1 MNNYNEVKKS
11 FGTQAE
17 KFASYHMS
25 KAEYT
30 DYLIRSIQAKGNEHA
45 LEVAA
50 GTCICGRAVAPY
62 VKDITC
68 LDLRYRIPDRIEE
81 VSNSLIQSN
90 GYDYIDTEDGDP
102 GPLMGIWLETENAH
116 RNWHIVRDLFQR
128 EKFIGNDLSLSAQI
142 YISEKDTD
150 DLENCVLVFPE

>member
-68 LDLRYRIPDRIEE
+68 LDLTEAMLEQGKKKVFRTYHLYRGMR
-81 VSNSLIQSN
+81 
-90 GYDYIDTEDGDP
+90 
-102 GPLMGIWLETENAH
+102 NAYLLKMKH
-116 RNWHIVRDLFQR
+116 LT
-128 EKFIGNDLSLSAQI
+128 L
-142 YISEKDTD
+142 
-150 DLENCVLVFPE
+150 

>member
-68 LDLRYRIPDRIEE
+68 LDLTEAMLEQGKNWQSKKVFRTYHLYRGMR
-81 VSNSLIQSN
+81 
-90 GYDYIDTEDGDP
+90 
-102 GPLMGIWLETENAH
+102 
-116 RNWHIVRDLFQR
+116 
-128 EKFIGNDLSLSAQI
+128 SA
-142 YISEKDTD
+142 YLLKMKHLT
-150 DLENCVLVFPE
+150 L

>member
-68 LDLRYRIPDRIEE
+68 LDLTEAMLEQGKKLASKKVFRTYHLYRGMR
-81 VSNSLIQSN
+81 
-90 GYDYIDTEDGDP
+90 
-102 GPLMGIWLETENAH
+102 NAYLLKMKH
-116 RNWHIVRDLFQR
+116 LT
-128 EKFIGNDLSLSAQI
+128 L
-142 YISEKDTD
+142 
-150 DLENCVLVFPE
+150 

>member
-1 MNNYNEVKKS
+1 
-11 FGTQAE
+11 
-17 KFASYHMS
+17 MS

-68 LDLRYRIPDRIEE
+68 LDLTEAMLEQGKKTRQRQERYSEHIICYRGSAE
-81 VSNSLIQSN
+81 VL
-90 GYDYIDTEDGDP
+90 TF
-102 GPLMGIWLETENAH
+102 L
-116 RNWHIVRDLFQR
+116 
-128 EKFIGNDLSLSAQI
+128 
-142 YISEKDTD
+142 
-150 DLENCVLVFPE
+150 

>member
-68 LDLRYRIPDRIEE
+68 LDLTEAMLKQGKKLAKQEGNRGRTY
-81 VSNSLIQSN
+81 SNPLLWR
-90 GYDYIDTEDGDP
+90 DFRAERDGCN
-102 GPLMGIWLETENAH
+102 T
-116 RNWHIVRDLFQR
+116 
-128 EKFIGNDLSLSAQI
+128 
-142 YISEKDTD
+142 
-150 DLENCVLVFPE
+150 

>member
-30 DYLIRSIQAKGNEHA
+30 DYLIRSIQARGNEHA

-50 GTCICGRAVAPY
+50 GPVY
-62 VKDITC
+62 VEEQW
-68 LDLRYRIPDRIEE
+68 LLMLRT
-81 VSNSLIQSN
+81 L
-90 GYDYIDTEDGDP
+90 
-102 GPLMGIWLETENAH
+102 
-116 RNWHIVRDLFQR
+116 
-128 EKFIGNDLSLSAQI
+128 
-142 YISEKDTD
+142 
-150 DLENCVLVFPE
+150 LVWI

>member
-50 GTCICGRAVAPY
+50 AY
-62 VKDITC
+62 VEEQW
-68 LDLRYRIPDRIEE
+68 LLMLRT
-81 VSNSLIQSN
+81 L
-90 GYDYIDTEDGDP
+90 
-102 GPLMGIWLETENAH
+102 
-116 RNWHIVRDLFQR
+116 
-128 EKFIGNDLSLSAQI
+128 
-142 YISEKDTD
+142 
-150 DLENCVLVFPE
+150 LVWI

>member
-62 VKDITC
+62 VKV
-68 LDLRYRIPDRIEE
+68 LFGKLNAA
-81 VSNSLIQSN
+81 VSIRLKRVFQS
-90 GYDYIDTEDGDP
+90 T
-102 GPLMGIWLETENAH
+102 
-116 RNWHIVRDLFQR
+116 
-128 EKFIGNDLSLSAQI
+128 
-142 YISEKDTD
+142 
-150 DLENCVLVFPE
+150 

>member
-50 GTCICGRAVAPY
+50 GTCICGRAVAMEPQSP
-62 VKDITC
+62 VA
-68 LDLRYRIPDRIEE
+68 
-81 VSNSLIQSN
+81 VSP
-90 GYDYIDTEDGDP
+90 E
-102 GPLMGIWLETENAH
+102 
-116 RNWHIVRDLFQR
+116 RVRR
-128 EKFIGNDLSLSAQI
+128 WEI
-142 YISEKDTD
+142 
-150 DLENCVLVFPE
+150 

>member
-68 LDLRYRIPDRIEE
+68 LDLTEATRNRKTTISKCTERDCSRNCYNSGMFLDWTTVSFAWKLNNRY
-81 VSNSLIQSN
+81 
-90 GYDYIDTEDGDP
+90 
-102 GPLMGIWLETENAH
+102 
-116 RNWHIVRDLFQR
+116 
-128 EKFIGNDLSLSAQI
+128 
-142 YISEKDTD
+142 
-150 DLENCVLVFPE
+150 

>member
-50 GTCICGRAVAPY
+50 GTCICG
-62 VKDITC
+62 
-68 LDLRYRIPDRIEE
+68 
-81 VSNSLIQSN
+81 
-90 GYDYIDTEDGDP
+90 
-102 GPLMGIWLETENAH
+102 
-116 RNWHIVRDLFQR
+116 
-128 EKFIGNDLSLSAQI
+128 
-142 YISEKDTD
+142 
-150 DLENCVLVFPE
+150 

>member
-68 LDLRYRIPDRIEE
+68 LDLTEAMLEQGKKLAKQEGIQNISF
-81 VSNSLIQSN
+81 VSGNAECLPF
-90 GYDYIDTEDGDP
+90 ED
-102 GPLMGIWLETENAH
+102 ETF
-116 RNWHIVRDLFQR
+116 DLVITR
-128 EKFIGNDLSLSAQI
+128 LSLHHFVEP
-142 YISEKDTD
+142 EKPFR
-150 DLENCVLVFPE
+150 EMQRVLKKGGKLVIWDMVATTEELRETNDAIE